1 MEPSIFQKANG
12 DLVMI
17 FRDNESA
24 TQTAAERRVRAS
36 VSHDYGLTW
45 SDPVATNL
53 YDSKSKQCAGNLPDG
68 TAFIVNNPVQS
79 ETRSP
84 LVIHL
89 SKDGETFSQSYLLR
103 TGYTKDDDAT
113 GGIQKRSG
121 SAGSGYCYPKA
132 MVHGDYLYV
141 SYSTNKEDVEYTR
154 IPLSSI
160 QLNDPSAR

>member
-1 MEPSIFQKANG
+1 M
-12 DLVMI
+12 
-17 FRDNESA
+17 
-24 TQTAAERRVRAS
+24 
-36 VSHDYGLTW
+36 
-45 SDPVATNL
+45 
-53 YDSKSKQCAGNLPDG
+53 
-68 TAFIVNNPVQS
+68 QS

-103 TGYTKDDDAT
+103 TGYTKTVDTT
-113 GGIQKRSG
+113 GGIQDRRG

>member
-1 MEPSIFQKANG
+1 M
-12 DLVMI
+12 
-17 FRDNESA
+17 
-24 TQTAAERRVRAS
+24 
-36 VSHDYGLTW
+36 
-45 SDPVATNL
+45 
-53 YDSKSKQCAGNLPDG
+53 
-68 TAFIVNNPVQS
+68 QS

-103 TGYTKDDDAT
+103 TGYTKPTVDTTGGITKTTVDTT
-113 GGIQKRSG
+113 GGIQESRG
-121 SAGSGYCYPKA
+121 EAGSGYCYPKA

-141 SYSTNKEDVEYTR
+141 SYSTNKEDVEYPR

>member
-1 MEPSIFQKANG
+1 M
-12 DLVMI
+12 
-17 FRDNESA
+17 
-24 TQTAAERRVRAS
+24 
-36 VSHDYGLTW
+36 
-45 SDPVATNL
+45 
-53 YDSKSKQCAGNLPDG
+53 
-68 TAFIVNNPVQS
+68 QS

-103 TGYTKDDDAT
+103 TGYIKNPEDAT
-113 GGIQKRSG
+113 GGYTNTTVDTTGGIQNRIG